1 MTESGDPVFL
11 DSCCFVNPLGIF
23 GDQRKRY
30 EKDYEERRKVLDAFA
45 QKAEF
50 VNPAYNG
57 FTFDTSELVQELL
70 EIEQVKSQ
78 YLRLLEF
85 GCVDLDSAYPEFIQS
100 LYDAGLQRV
109 MDEKQRQFDEW
120 LAKNPS

>member
-1 MTESGDPVFL
+1 MFCQS
-11 DSCCFVNPLGIF
+11 LGIF

-78 YLRLLEF
+78 YLRLLES

-100 LYDAGLQRV
+100 LYDAGLQRI